1 MPGLIDRIEQVN
13 PGATLRTTIP
23 GAAPWVWPLP
33 MLGDRAPVV
42 VRLDGF
48 DMFDDAHPGA
58 ALVYR
63 QPAAG
68 ADGPRFDVTGDVPVL
83 AAGAG
88 AVRFAGPTPRGL
100 AVIID
105 HANGAATCYAPLAA
119 ISTVRGALVGVGQPI
134 GTVGH
139 DPIDADR
146 ARHLRFEVWRHG
158 TRSSSIDPAPLLA
171 SWPRLRFIGAADGA
185 RNASWWAVKTPGVIK
200 EEMNITNQDVMA
212 IGRDIRDAFRRP
224 FEAELDKAIA
234 RFKVERGRAPGV
246 GADSD
251 PKAEWATAY
260 GWMQPPPTAA
270 DIQWKTYRGAFVHS
284 WGEFEREWEGFYNGH
299 EKWHQRMWRGAYD
312 QALDYRKRAK
322 AWREQFQAM
331 GGTPSAPEPQIPKEG
346 GPLGD
351 GIDLSSI
358 LWVAGGIAAVAIAGP
373 PLVSA
378 LRREPRS

>member
-1 MPGLIDRIEQVN
+1 MPGLLDRANTIDT
-13 PGATLRTTIP
+13 GAMLRSTIP

-33 MLGDRAPVV
+33 MLGTHAPNVAQRAHP
-42 VRLDGF
+42 
-48 DMFDDAHPGA
+48 DDEPHPGA
-58 ALVYR
+58 VLVYR
-63 QPAAG
+63 QPEAG
-68 ADGPRFDVTGDVPVL
+68 DGGPRYGVPDGVPAL
-83 AAGAG
+83 AAGSG
-88 AVRFAGPTPRGL
+88 VVRFAGPTPAGL

-105 HANGAATCYAPLAA
+105 HPSGAATHYAPLASLA
-119 ISTVRGALVGVGQPI
+119 VDAVRGAPVTVGQPI

-139 DPIDADR
+139 DPDDPDR
-146 ARHLRFEVWRHG
+146 ARHLRFTIWRHG
-158 TRSSSIDPAPLLA
+158 TRSSAIDPAPLLA
-171 SWPRLRFIGAADGA
+171 TWPRLRFAAGA

-200 EEMNITNQDVMA
+200 EEMNITHQDVMA
-212 IGRDIRDAFRRP
+212 IGRDIRAAFRRP
-224 FEAELDKAIA
+224 FELELEKAIA
-234 RFKVERGRAPGV
+234 RFKTERGRGPGV

-251 PKAEWATAY
+251 PKTEWATVY
-260 GWMQPPPTAA
+260 GWMQPPPTVE

-322 AWREQFQAM
+322 AWREQFQTM

-358 LWVAGGIAAVAIAGP
+358 LWVAGGIAAVAFAGP
-373 PLVSA
+373 PIIAA
-378 LRREPRS
+378 LRKEPSR